1 MKWTALSFAIITA
14 LSTTACNTTESSSS
28 TIENN
33 QQTKNASATNS
44 AINIEYN
51 KFVLDNGLEVVF
63 HVDRSD
69 PVVAVALTAHV
80 GSAREIQGRTGFAHL
95 FEHLLFLESE
105 NLGKGGLDKMSA
117 RIGGSGANGSTSRDR
132 TNYYQ
137 TVPNDALEKMI
148 WAEADK
154 LGFFIN
160 TVTEEVLA
168 KEKQVVKNEKR
179 QSNDNRPYGYTQ
191 TVIDK
196 NLYPE
201 GHPYNWQVIGSLI
214 DLQNS
219 TLQDVQD
226 FFKSWYVPNNVT
238 LVISGDFNETEAKA
252 WVHKYFD
259 EIAAGEK
266 ITPIAKQPANLTQ
279 TKKIY
284 HEDNFAKLP
293 ELSITWPTVPQYHP
307 DSYALDVLIELL
319 TDGKKALLN
328 QKLIDELKLTSRISM
343 YQYQSELAGQLMLQV
358 RAFENTDLNK
368 VELALREAL
377 IEFEK
382 KGFSDEDLATIK
394 AGQETSFYRGL
405 SSVLG
410 KGFQLAQYNIF
421 TKDPGFINQEAKNI
435 LAVSKADVLHVYNK
449 YIKNKHFVAT
459 SFVPKGQQNI
469 ALKDSVK
476 AQITEEKIVA
486 NAEQSF
492 DSSQQ
497 STYTKT
503 ASSFDRSHEPKYG
516 ETPKLSVPNVWTK
529 SLSNGLNLYG
539 TKNSEVPL
547 VQLTINIDG
556 GMLFDDISKVGV
568 ANLTA
573 ELMNKGTANKTPKQL
588 EEAINKLGASIYIYA
603 TQNAIKVS
611 ASTLARNYQATIDLV
626 TEMLLEPRW
635 DETEFNLTKQGIVSQ
650 IKQQQTNPGQLANN
664 QMNKLIYGDQHIL
677 SNNLLGNLNSVDAI
691 TMADLRSFYKTKLS
705 PSLANIH
712 IVGDV
717 DEKDVI
723 NSFASLESKWLKTSA
738 TLPIVTAPK
747 MPNQAQVYF
756 YDVPNAKQSQLR
768 IGYPSINAKHKDY
781 YSAQVMNYILGGGS
795 FASKLTQ
802 ELREGKGYTYGV
814 RSGFSGDNVSG
825 EFLISSGVRSNVTLE
840 AIALIKTL
848 VEQYQT
854 DFNEKDLA
862 TTQSYYLKSNARKF
876 ETFNAK
882 LAILQDMSK
891 YNLPANYVL
900 ERAEL
905 VEGLTLGSVKALAE
919 EYLRPKNMIYLVV
932 GDAKTQ
938 LPRLKALGLGEP
950 VLLNNKG

>member
-14 LSTTACNTTESSSS
+14 LSATACNTTESSSS

-33 QQTKNASATNS
+33 QQTNSTSATNS

-132 TNYYQ
+132 TNYFQ

-201 GHPYNWQVIGSLI
+201 GHPYNWQVIGSLT

-219 TLQDVQD
+219 TLQDVQN

-238 LVISGDFNETEAKA
+238 LVISGDFNEAEAKA

-266 ITPIAKQPANLTQ
+266 IAPLAKQSANLTK

-293 ELSITWPTVPQYHP
+293 ELTITWPTVPQYHP
-307 DSYALDVLIELL
+307 DSYALDVLVELL

-368 VELALREAL
+368 VELALSEAL
-377 IEFEK
+377 LKFEK

-435 LAVSKADVLHVYNK
+435 LAVSKADVERVYSK

-469 ALKDSVK
+469 ALKGSVK

-503 ASSFDRSHEPKYG
+503 ASTFDRSHEPKYG

-529 SLSNGLNLYG
+529 SLNNGLNLYG

-556 GMLFDDISKVGV
+556 GMLFDDINKVGV

-664 QMNKLIYGDQHIL
+664 QMNKLIYGEQHIL
-677 SNNLLGNLNSVDAI
+677 SNNLLGSSNSVDAI
-691 TMADLRSFYKTKLS
+691 TMADLRKFYKTKLS
-705 PSLANIH
+705 PSLANVH

-717 DEKDVI
+717 DEKAVI
-723 NSFASLESKWLKTSA
+723 NSFANLESKWLK
-738 TLPIVTAPK
+738 
-747 MPNQAQVYF
+747 F
-756 YDVPNAKQSQLR
+756 
-768 IGYPSINAKHKDY
+768 HKLY
-781 YSAQVMNYILGGGS
+781 W
-795 FASKLTQ
+795 
-802 ELREGKGYTYGV
+802 R
-814 RSGFSGDNVSG
+814 R
-825 EFLISSGVRSNVTLE
+825 
-840 AIALIKTL
+840 
-848 VEQYQT
+848 
-854 DFNEKDLA
+854 
-862 TTQSYYLKSNARKF
+862 
-876 ETFNAK
+876 
-882 LAILQDMSK
+882 
-891 YNLPANYVL
+891 
-900 ERAEL
+900 
-905 VEGLTLGSVKALAE
+905 
-919 EYLRPKNMIYLVV
+919 
-932 GDAKTQ
+932 
-938 LPRLKALGLGEP
+938 
-950 VLLNNKG
+950 

>member
-14 LSTTACNTTESSSS
+14 LSTTACNTTDSSSN
-28 TIENN
+28 TIKSN
-33 QQTKNASATNS
+33 QQTKSASASSS

-201 GHPYNWQVIGSLI
+201 GHPYNWQVIGSLV

-219 TLQDVQD
+219 TLQDVQN

-266 ITPIAKQPANLTQ
+266 ISPIAKQPANLTR

-293 ELSITWPTVPQYHP
+293 ELSIAWPSVPQYHA
-307 DSYALDVLIELL
+307 DSYALDVLVELL

-343 YQYQSELAGQLMLQV
+343 YQYKSELAGQLMLKV

-377 IEFEK
+377 LEFEK

-435 LAVSKADVLHVYNK
+435 LAVSKADVLRVYNK
-449 YIKNKHFVAT
+449 YIKNKYFVAT

-486 NAEQSF
+486 NAEKSF

-503 ASSFDRSHEPKYG
+503 ASTFDRSHEPKYG
-516 ETPKLSVPNVWTK
+516 ETPQLSVPDVWTK
-529 SLSNGLNLYG
+529 SLNNGLNLYG

-547 VQLTINIDG
+547 VQLTMNIDG

-573 ELMNKGTANKTPKQL
+573 QLMNKGTANKTPKQL
-588 EEAINKLGASIYIYA
+588 EEAINKLGASINIYA

-611 ASTLARNYQATIDLV
+611 ASSLARNYQATIDLV

-664 QMNKLIYGDQHIL
+664 QMNKLIYGEKHIL
-677 SNNLLGNLNSVDAI
+677 SNNLLGSVKSVDAI
-691 TMADLRSFYKTKLS
+691 TMADLRYFYKTKLS
-705 PSLANIH
+705 PSLANVH
-712 IVGDV
+712 IVGDI

-723 NSFASLESKWLKTSA
+723 NSFASLERKWLKTSA
-738 TLPIVTAPK
+738 KLPAVTTPK
-747 MPNQAQVYF
+747 MPNHAQVYF

-768 IGYPSINAKHKDY
+768 IGYPTINAKHKDY

-840 AIALIKTL
+840 AIALIKEL

-862 TTQSYYLKSNARKF
+862 TTQSFYLKSNARKF

-905 VEGLTLGSVKALAE
+905 VEGLTLDSVKALAG
-919 EYLRPKNMIYLVV
+919 EYLHPENMIYLVV

-950 VLLNNKG
+950 VLLNNNG

>member
-14 LSTTACNTTESSSS
+14 LSATACNTTESSSS

-33 QQTKNASATNS
+33 QQTNSTSATNS

-132 TNYYQ
+132 TNYFQ

-201 GHPYNWQVIGSLI
+201 GHPYNWQVIGSLT

-219 TLQDVQD
+219 TLQDVQN

-238 LVISGDFNETEAKA
+238 LVISGDFNEAEAKA

-266 ITPIAKQPANLTQ
+266 IAPLAKQSANLTK

-293 ELSITWPTVPQYHP
+293 ELTITWPTVPQYHP
-307 DSYALDVLIELL
+307 DSYALDVLVELL

-368 VELALREAL
+368 VELALSEAL
-377 IEFEK
+377 LKFEK

-435 LAVSKADVLHVYNK
+435 LAVSKADVERVYSK

-469 ALKDSVK
+469 ALKGSVK

-503 ASSFDRSHEPKYG
+503 ASTFDRSHEPKYG

-529 SLSNGLNLYG
+529 SLNNGLNLYG

-556 GMLFDDISKVGV
+556 GMLFDDINKVGV

-664 QMNKLIYGDQHIL
+664 QMNKLIYGEQHIL
-677 SNNLLGNLNSVDAI
+677 SNNLLGSSNSVDAI
-691 TMADLRSFYKTKLS
+691 TMADLRKFYKTKLS
-705 PSLANIH
+705 PSLANVH

-717 DEKDVI
+717 DEKAVI
-723 NSFASLESKWLKTSA
+723 NSFANLESKWLKTSA
-738 TLPIVTAPK
+738 KLPAVAVAK
-747 MPNQAQVYF
+747 MPNQAQLYF

-768 IGYPSINAKHKDY
+768 IGYPTINAKHKDY

-814 RSGFSGDNVSG
+814 RSSFSGDNVSG

-854 DFNEKDLA
+854 DFNAKDLA

-900 ERAEL
+900 QRAEL
-905 VEGLTLGSVKALAE
+905 VEGLTLDSVKSLAK
-919 EYLRPKNMIYLVV
+919 EYLRPENMIYLVV
-932 GDAKTQ
+932 GDAETQ

-950 VLLNNKG
+950 VLLNNNG

>member
-33 QQTKNASATNS
+33 QPTKSVSATNS
-44 AINIEYN
+44 AINIEYS

-132 TNYYQ
+132 TNYFQ

-179 QSNDNRPYGYTQ
+179 QSNDNRPYGHTQ
-191 TVIDK
+191 YVIDK

-201 GHPYNWQVIGSLI
+201 GHPYNWQVIGSLT

-219 TLQDVQD
+219 TLQDVKD

-238 LVISGDFNETEAKA
+238 LVISGDFNENEAKA

-266 ITPIAKQPANLTQ
+266 IAPIDKQPAHLTK

-307 DSYALDVLIELL
+307 DSYALDVLVELL
-319 TDGKKALLN
+319 SDGKKALLN
-328 QKLIDELKLTSRISM
+328 QKLIDELKLTSRITM

-368 VELALREAL
+368 VEQALHEAL
-377 IEFEK
+377 VEFEN

-435 LAVSKADVLHVYNK
+435 LAVNKADVLRVYKK

-469 ALKDSVK
+469 ALENSVK
-476 AQITEEKIVA
+476 AQITEEKIVE

-503 ASSFDRSHEPKYG
+503 ASTFDRSHEPSYG
-516 ETPKLSVPNVWTK
+516 ETPKLTVPNVWTK
-529 SLSNGLNLYG
+529 SLNNGLNLYG

-635 DETEFNLTKQGIVSQ
+635 EETEFNLAKQGVVSQ

-664 QMNKLIYGDQHIL
+664 QMNKLLYGEQHIL
-677 SNNLLGNLNSVDAI
+677 SNNLLGSLSSVDKI
-691 TMADLRSFYKTKLS
+691 TMADLRNFYQTKLS
-705 PSLANIH
+705 PNLANVH

-717 DEKDVI
+717 GKQDVI
-723 NSFASLESKWLKTSA
+723 NSFASLEKKWLKTSA
-738 TLPIVTAPK
+738 TLPTITAPK
-747 MPNQAQVYF
+747 MPSQAKVYF

-768 IGYPSINAKHKDY
+768 IGYPTINAKHNDY

-814 RSGFSGDNVSG
+814 RSSFSGDNVSG

-900 ERAEL
+900 ERAKL
-905 VEGLTLGSVKALAE
+905 VEGLTLDSVKTLAE
-919 EYLRPKNMIYLVV
+919 EYLRPENMIYLVV